1 MDTILRETRRDP
13 EGDLPFDRIPG
24 AQELFGTK
32 DDLLLALHHRWTQLL
47 SGYLRAEAAC
57 PDDARAEDGPQDNDQ
72 IDAVSR
78 AWQKAC
84 ADHETLRAVLDA
96 HAGDHPALLAMHQ
109 AEQRMLAVTAGL
121 ADAREPTDEI
131 TKVGHAFDALLRT
144 TPTRPSGRR
153 SPVGQLLRMLAHSAR
168 TSQKEVNLSAWLP
181 RRANGPTSRFRISPG
196 ARP

>member
-1 MDTILRETRRDP
+1 LSWNDFYRRRDVMDTILRETRRDP

-24 AQELFGTK
+24 VQELFGTK

-121 ADAREPTDEI
+121 AEPHEPVAEI

-144 TPTRPSGRR
+144 TPARPARRR
-153 SPVGQLLRMLAHSAR
+153 SPVGQLLRMLAPSA
-168 TSQKEVNLSAWLP
+168 
-181 RRANGPTSRFRISPG
+181 
-196 ARP
+196 